1 MSKNTKLNS
10 IRIIA
15 GKWRGRRLP
24 VLDYLGLR
32 PTTDRVR
39 ETVFNWLMNDISG
52 ARCLDVYAGTGA
64 LGLECLSRGAA
75 FVKFIESKQPVLRSI
90 QNSIDILYPEDDRNV
105 SLTRADAMS
114 ALQMVCEEKF
124 DIVFL
129 DPPFNDDLI
138 KTSATLLEKNYWL
151 SDKAIIYIECEA
163 NKGDLVLPENWI
175 KYKSG
180 RAGQSAY
187 YLYRRE

>member
-1 MSKNTKLNS
+1 MSKNTKLNT

-15 GKWRGRRLP
+15 GRWRGRKLP
-24 VLDYLGLR
+24 VLDYPGLR

-64 LGLECLSRGAA
+64 LGIECLSRGAA
-75 FVKFIESKQPVLRSI
+75 FVRFIESKQSVLNSI
-90 QNSIDILYPEDDRNV
+90 KNSIDVLSPPRDQNV
-105 SLTRADAMS
+105 SLTRADAII
-114 ALQMVCEEKF
+114 ALQMACEEKF

-138 KTSATLLEKNYWL
+138 KSSATLLEDNYWL
-151 SDKAIIYIECEA
+151 SDNAIIYIECEA
-163 NKGDLVLPENWI
+163 NKVDLMLPENWI
-175 KYKSG
+175 KFKSG